1 MQYAA
6 VVRKEEDLLLV
17 PHAGMVT
24 APYCQRQ
31 RQLAMWDAPMLN
43 FTSVEKQEYA
53 ARWCQLEVLLVSLGC
68 KCTIVVGDPLQMK
81 GLDPREAHRLFC
93 VYPAN

>member
-53 ARWCQLEVLLVSLGC
+53 A
-68 KCTIVVGDPLQMK
+68 
-81 GLDPREAHRLFC
+81 
-93 VYPAN
+93 